1 MSDVVVD
8 SSVVAKWV
16 LREHDTPLAQQMFA
30 DVRSRGDRLIVL
42 DLAIIEVAQAIWKQF
57 HRRILFVD
65 EARQLMGFLLSIPLQ
80 VEPALP
86 RLPRG
91 TEIAQAYGRSVYDAL
106 FIALAEEM
114 NLPGVTADEPLQK
127 AVGGDFPAILLLRDW
142 GQSSP

>member
-1 MSDVVVD
+1 VVD

-30 DVRSRGDRLIVL
+30 DVRSAGDRLIVL

-57 HRRILFVD
+57 HRRILTLD
-65 EARQLMGFLLSIPLQ
+65 EARQFMGFLLSIPLH

-91 TEIAQAYGRSVYDAL
+91 AEIAQAYGRSVYDAL
-106 FIALAEEM
+106 FVALAEEM
-114 NLPGVTADEPLQK
+114 DLPGVTADEPLQK
-127 AVGGDFPAILLLRDW
+127 AVEGDFPKITLLRDW
-142 GQSSP
+142 PKSAKST